1 MNDRSVAPEG
11 CIRLRLAIRAGAV
24 CRVDLHADR
33 PRAAEQLFRDR
44 PIEQVLQSLPL
55 LFGVCATAQGSAAVQ
70 ACEQAL
76 GLRIDPG
83 HRDARALLVDFES
96 AREHLLRVLLDW
108 HAALG
113 DTPHAPELASVAR
126 LNQGISTLLYP
137 EGDGFH
143 PGGGTLRVRTA
154 ALRERIEG
162 LTEILERS
170 VFGLRIPEWWKIAGS
185 DALAGW
191 AAGGSTV
198 AARLV
203 HHIAAW
209 GWSRLGQSD
218 IPALPATPAWELH
231 ARFCGDAGFT
241 SRPNW
246 NDTPCETGASTRQRH
261 LPLVAALAAS
271 HGNGLLT
278 RTAARLCEL
287 AVIHQRIVSMARNL
301 NGRSINA
308 APPAPATATGVG
320 LAQVE
325 AARGRLVHRVELEG
339 PRVRRYQILAPTEWN
354 FHPNGAVARGLM
366 GLPADDRLEERVG
379 LLIQSVDPCVG
390 WRLEVVGHA

>member
-11 CIRLRLAIRAGAV
+11 CVRLRLAVGAGKV
-24 CRVDLHADR
+24 NRVDLYADR
-33 PRAAEQLFRDR
+33 PRVAEQLFQNK
-44 PIEQVLQSLPL
+44 PIEQVLRNLPL

-83 HRDARALLVDFES
+83 HRDARALLVDFEN
-96 AREHLLRVLLDW
+96 AREHLLRVLVDW

-113 DTPHAPELASVAR
+113 GTPQARELAAVAR
-126 LNQGISTLLYP
+126 LNHGISALLYP

-143 PGGGTLRVRTA
+143 PGGGTLRVQTG
-154 ALRERIEG
+154 ALQERIER
-162 LTEILERS
+162 LTELLEQA
-170 VFGLRIPEWWKIAGS
+170 VFGLRIPAWWTIDGN
-185 DALAGW
+185 DELAGW

-203 HHIAAW
+203 HHITAS

-218 IPALPATPAWELH
+218 IPALPATPVWELH
-231 ARFCGDAGFT
+231 ARFSGDAGFT
-241 SRPNW
+241 ARPSW
-246 NDTPCETGASTRQRH
+246 NDTPCETGAATRQRH
-261 LPLVAALAAS
+261 LPLIAALTAS

-287 AVIHQRIVSMARNL
+287 AVIHQRIVTMARNL

-308 APPAPATATGVG
+308 DPPATATDAGIG
-320 LAQVE
+320 LSQVE
-325 AARGRLVHRVELEG
+325 AARGRLVHRVELDG

-354 FHPNGAVARGLM
+354 FHPDGAVARGLM
-366 GLPADDRLEERVG
+366 GIPADDRLEERVG
-379 LLIQSVDPCVG
+379 LFIQSVDPCVG
-390 WRLEVVGHA
+390 WHLEVVGHA